1 MPLVDHED
9 SVLIVIDAQHG
20 FYGDRLP
27 ADESGRAREALDRM
41 VWLAGVA
48 ARLGIPAVI
57 TEEDPKRNGPT
68 SPAIAERLGQAS
80 ALIKPTFGLT
90 GTPEIVQAVEETG
103 RKTAVLVGFETDVC
117 VAQSAIGLRERGMRV
132 VVPDDAVYSPGE
144 MHARGIARMTAEGV
158 EINHCKGLAYEWTRT
173 LDRSREILGADG
185 PGEAPFRLERS
196 LVRVGWL
203 QGGGGRAAARCRL
216 GRGQSGDDGEDDA
229 RYQGDAEREPPGLAA
244 EPRASCTSTP
254 AAPPAR
260 SPLRVRRRPA
270 AAEQRAHES
279 SGGSE
284 GRGIHPTSHRLVGD
298 FGQPLDRGADRS
310 GKSAEHQP
318 DERTGGGV
326 KTLAVG
332 QRQPDRQRGSDDRP
346 GRASPR
352 RGEGDVGAL
361 RGL

>member
-27 ADESGRAREALDRM
+27 ADESARAHQALDRM

-48 ARLGIPAVI
+48 TRLGIPAVI

-144 MHARGIARMTAEGV
+144 MHCPRHRADDRRRRRDQSLQGPGLRMDADARPIAR
-158 EINHCKGLAYEWTRT
+158 
-173 LDRSREILGADG
+173 D
-185 PGEAPFRLERS
+185 P
-196 LVRVGWL
+196 
-203 QGGGGRAAARCRL
+203 RCR
-216 GRGQSGDDGEDDA
+216 R
-229 RYQGDAEREPPGLAA
+229 
-244 EPRASCTSTP
+244 T
-254 AAPPAR
+254 
-260 SPLRVRRRPA
+260 RRRPV
-270 AAEQRAHES
+270 
-279 SGGSE
+279 
-284 GRGIHPTSHRLVGD
+284 P
-298 FGQPLDRGADRS
+298 PLS
-310 GKSAEHQP
+310 
-318 DERTGGGV
+318 V
-326 KTLAVG
+326 L
-332 QRQPDRQRGSDDRP
+332 
-346 GRASPR
+346 
-352 RGEGDVGAL
+352 
-361 RGL
+361 

>member
-9 SVLIVIDAQHG
+9 SVLIVIDAQQG

-27 ADESGRAREALDRM
+27 ADESARAREALDRM

-48 ARLGIPAVI
+48 ARLDIPAVI

-90 GTPEIVQAVEETG
+90 GTPEIVKAVEETG

-185 PGEAPFRLERS
+185 PGDAPFRL
-196 LVRVGWL
+196 
-203 QGGGGRAAARCRL
+203 
-216 GRGQSGDDGEDDA
+216 
-229 RYQGDAEREPPGLAA
+229 
-244 EPRASCTSTP
+244 
-254 AAPPAR
+254 
-260 SPLRVRRRPA
+260 
-270 AAEQRAHES
+270 
-279 SGGSE
+279 
-284 GRGIHPTSHRLVGD
+284 
-298 FGQPLDRGADRS
+298 
-310 GKSAEHQP
+310 
-318 DERTGGGV
+318 
-326 KTLAVG
+326 
-332 QRQPDRQRGSDDRP
+332 
-346 GRASPR
+346 
-352 RGEGDVGAL
+352 
-361 RGL
+361 